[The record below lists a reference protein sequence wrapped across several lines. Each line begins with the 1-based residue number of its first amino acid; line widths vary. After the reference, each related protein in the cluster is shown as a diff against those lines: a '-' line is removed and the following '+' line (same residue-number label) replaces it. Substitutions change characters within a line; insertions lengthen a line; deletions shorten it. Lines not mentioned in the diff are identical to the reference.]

1 MQNRVQ
7 IIVDWIV
14 VSVRLRLLL
23 FLFWGLRDFLFRCF
37 LWFCCW
43 SFGLCHVE
51 AWLVVFA
58 EYWIIVV
65 NIMAEFMCLF
75 MPGAVEWLN
84 DAMAE
89 IESMMLI
96 MQIVV
101 LMPEIMVWGMDVVMI
116 RINVV
121 VLLIVIIMMITMH
134 FEMMGIVPLIVMAI
148 FVPVSV

>member
-1 MQNRVQ
+1 M
-7 IIVDWIV
+7 
-14 VSVRLRLLL
+14 
-23 FLFWGLRDFLFRCF
+23 
-37 LWFCCW
+37 
-43 SFGLCHVE
+43 
-51 AWLVVFA
+51 VFA

-89 IESMMLI
+89 IESMMFI

>member
-1 MQNRVQ
+1 M
-7 IIVDWIV
+7 
-14 VSVRLRLLL
+14 
-23 FLFWGLRDFLFRCF
+23 
-37 LWFCCW
+37 
-43 SFGLCHVE
+43 
-51 AWLVVFA
+51 VFA

-101 LMPEIMVWGMDVVMI
+101 LMVRGMDVVMM

>member
-1 MQNRVQ
+1 MQNTGQ

-37 LWFCCW
+37 LWFCFW
-43 SFGLCHVE
+43 SFVLCHVE

-58 EYWIIVV
+58 EYWIIMV

-75 MPGAVEWLN
+75 MPGAVKWLN

-96 MQIVV
+96 M
-101 LMPEIMVWGMDVVMI
+101 
-116 RINVV
+116 
-121 VLLIVIIMMITMH
+121 
-134 FEMMGIVPLIVMAI
+134 
-148 FVPVSV
+148 